1 MPSKR
6 YRLKLDHPY
15 AKAGTIVEEDER
27 EVPVN
32 HPTYVTLDESFPEI
46 ITIPDTVK
54 AAWLEEV
61 KEEIT
66 FTKEQAEVLAMKLQA
81 VYGDLYYGSQHG
93 KLMEYI
99 DANTSKED

>member
-1 MPSKR
+1 MPPKR

-61 KEEIT
+61 KEEPT
-66 FTKEQAEVLAMKLQA
+66 C
-81 VYGDLYYGSQHG
+81 
-93 KLMEYI
+93 
-99 DANTSKED
+99 SKEFAEAFVAFFNTRWNCMDSKLFKWIQEHISNEH